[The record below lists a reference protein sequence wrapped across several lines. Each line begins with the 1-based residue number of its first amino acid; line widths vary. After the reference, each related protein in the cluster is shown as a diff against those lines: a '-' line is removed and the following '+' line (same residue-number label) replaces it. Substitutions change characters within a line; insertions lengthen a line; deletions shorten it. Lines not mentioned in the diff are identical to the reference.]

1 MSRKR
6 RPALTPDRLFFLIIM
21 SAPLEAIRWAPGPK
35 RLALL
40 DQRLLPGTME
50 YIDIAGADEA
60 WTAIKVRR
68 GRRSWEDG

>member
-1 MSRKR
+1 
-6 RPALTPDRLFFLIIM
+6 M